1 MKVENPIK
9 RFLKRIGAFTISDHT
24 LTMSEIYESLPSDE
38 REILRRVTLK
48 GQSIEDAGCQ
58 MGLDCDAAK
67 AVYTKA
73 INHVHQMSAN
83 LPRED
88 PAP

>member
-9 RFLKRIGAFTISDHT
+9 RFLKRIGAFTVSDHT

-38 REILRRVTLK
+38 REILRLVTVK
-48 GQSIEDAGCQ
+48 GRPIEEAGCQ
-58 MGLDCDAAK
+58 MGLGSDAVK
-67 AVYTKA
+67 ALYTKA
-73 INHVHQMSAN
+73 INHVHQMSAD
-83 LPRED
+83 LPKED